1 MGKRPWCALSYKVK
15 LLFGITAGQV
25 RSKEVRISEE
35 SGVCLQEEVER
46 LRRSGMSTD
55 EIAERMGVDPGWVES
70 LVLMA
75 PDESEDR

>member
-1 MGKRPWCALSYKVK
+1 
-15 LLFGITAGQV
+15 
-25 RSKEVRISEE
+25 VRILEE
-35 SGVCLQEEVER
+35 SGVCLEEEVER